1 MKLIILAFALLI
13 ILCSSALSQTQSQ
26 APPKMVLWS
35 EDASCAQKNSSVTP
49 EDNFNCGLFMDG
61 EAKYRRFMHDGLVLM
76 VRFQTWGDKYFI
88 ATASL
93 QNQTDQPVPF
103 NTKEWGIVYF
113 ANEAAFK
120 AGEKPISNGY
130 TITAPAMVSL
140 DSLKDRQRSL
150 DNDSFM
156 ADLNKTVVTREGRT
170 NSGNPN
176 QNTRII
182 VNEVKTDTGAMGA
195 SATPTIISIPDNS
208 LKVLTEKAVP
218 AKKEIYGRVYFA
230 LDAKSEFRV
239 VSLPINGV
247 IYIFPVPK
255 TVKK

>member
-1 MKLIILAFALLI
+1 MKLSILAFALLF
-13 ILCSSALSQTQSQ
+13 ILCSSALSQTPPPTQ
-26 APPKMVLWS
+26 PKMVLWS
-35 EDASCAQKNSSVTP
+35 EDASCAQKNSSITP
-49 EDNFNCGLFMDG
+49 EDNFNCSLILDG
-61 EAKYRRFMHDGLVLM
+61 EVKYRRFTHDGLTLT
-76 VRFQTWGDKYFI
+76 VRFQTWGVKYFI

-93 QNQTDQPVPF
+93 LNQTDQPVPF
-103 NTKEWGIVYF
+103 NTKEWGVVYF

-130 TITAPAMVSL
+130 TIKAPVMVSL

-156 ADLNKTVVTREGRT
+156 ADLDKTVVTREGRT

-176 QNTRII
+176 QDSRII
-182 VNEVKTDTGAMGA
+182 VNEVKTDSGAMKAPA
-195 SATPTIISIPDNS
+195 STILIPDNS
-208 LKVLTEKAVP
+208 LKVLTEKVVP
-218 AKKEIYGRVYFA
+218 AKKDIYGRVYFA
-230 LDAKSEFRV
+230 LDPNPEFRV